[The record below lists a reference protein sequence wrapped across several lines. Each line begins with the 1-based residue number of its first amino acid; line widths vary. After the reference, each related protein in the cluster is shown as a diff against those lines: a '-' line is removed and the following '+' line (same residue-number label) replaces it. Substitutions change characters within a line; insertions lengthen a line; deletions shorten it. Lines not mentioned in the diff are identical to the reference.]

1 MSNQPV
7 SQHLFTLPLLNSPP
21 LLNPKHQMPPF
32 RPALLFALAICLLL
46 VIVLLYRTSAIS
58 TNTHTSPSHLEH
70 HVLLTVDAETHKAL
84 WTVVFHRDKMGL
96 FRKWPVSRVESESDE
111 PEEPEMPEEPDEP
124 GEVDAEYGEEQLTRL
139 IGDTSPTALWTP
151 CAYTWHPHKQT
162 LALTNPFAHSSQRA
176 HPLPLTI
183 PFTDAVTLPDQGL
196 EGYALTRPDASAPSG
211 TVTHY
216 LWKVRP
222 TTSPSLVGKWIRFRV
237 PTMKNANASAVSEES
252 RLPFE
257 SCYVATTR
265 RVQIR
270 TDHTSTTT
278 THPMSYRPSLPS
290 TSRWTCALY
299 IRGRP
304 LNTSTSSTKS
314 NVQQQPQWKMA
325 TIRLNTSVQ
334 RADMQW
340 RDQNNVFHRVFSV
353 PYDIESRNLSRT
365 LSKSLSNTLEPN
377 NTNSTHSNTYKS

>member
-1 MSNQPV
+1 MSHP
-7 SQHLFTLPLLNSPP
+7 HLLLIG
-21 LLNPKHQMPPF
+21 MPSF

-58 TNTHTSPSHLEH
+58 TNTHSSTSPSHLEH

-96 FRKWPVSRVESESDE
+96 YREWPVSRVESESDE
-111 PEEPEMPEEPDEP
+111 PEVPDEP
-124 GEVDAEYGEEQLTRL
+124 SEVDAEYGEDPLRLTRL
-139 IGDTSPTALWTP
+139 LGDTSSTTLWTP
-151 CAYTWHPHKQT
+151 CAYTWHPRERT
-162 LALTNPFAHSSQRA
+162 LALTNPFAHSAHATHSAHSSQRA

-196 EGYALTRPDASAPSG
+196 EGYALTRPDASAPSAS
-211 TVTHY
+211 VTHY

-237 PTMKNANASAVSEES
+237 PMEEDTNASAVLEES

-257 SCYVATTR
+257 ACYVATTR
-265 RVQIR
+265 RVQTR
-270 TDHTSTTT
+270 TRHSSTSSTSSTTTT

-304 LNTSTSSTKS
+304 LNASSTKGNPP

-325 TIRLNTSVQ
+325 TVRLNTSVQ
-334 RADMQW
+334 RADIQW

-353 PYDIESRNLSRT
+353 PYDIESR
-365 LSKSLSNTLEPN
+365 
-377 NTNSTHSNTYKS
+377 HSS